1 MSVEKPEE
9 LKTTPVLQTAALTD
23 AERAELEALR
33 AEKERAELEALRAEK
48 ERRELEALRAEKTRT
63 TQVKTAAQ
71 VEAPAVAEDAQL
83 RAAQQRAAHQAA
95 QQEAEQIRRIQEQ
108 RAKGRALMEPDEDDE
123 DKDSCAEPNEL
134 QRAPDNNV
142 AFLHD
147 DFHVFRCQ
155 IMDVGGNIALNHED
169 EFGSLEKGKLADLL
183 VVKGDVASNIHD
195 LTPDNM
201 EVIMKEGDIVI
212 RGAL

>member
-9 LKTTPVLQTAALTD
+9 LQTTPVSQAAALTD
-23 AERAELEALR
+23 VERAELEALR

-48 ERRELEALRAEKTRT
+48 ERRELEALRAEKTRA
-63 TQVKTAAQ
+63 TQAKTAAQ

-123 DKDSCAEPNEL
+123 DIKMPL
-134 QRAPDNNV
+134 GQ
-142 AFLHD
+142 
-147 DFHVFRCQ
+147 
-155 IMDVGGNIALNHED
+155 
-169 EFGSLEKGKLADLL
+169 K
-183 VVKGDVASNIHD
+183 
-195 LTPDNM
+195 
-201 EVIMKEGDIVI
+201 IVI
-212 RGAL
+212 GTVVILAVIFVVSQFIL